1 MWSYLRGERTP
12 RRRRAQGSQRAQ
24 RPRQPLGS
32 SFIFLDRADAARRRQ
47 RVDELSRRLRRVRS
61 DLEHVRREQFLP
73 GKQTR
78 VRAGR
83 LAYVDLLLEACD
95 LLDVGHELDRLT
107 GIDLQLEVLR
117 VEAAL
122 DSAGLSLQGAR

>member
-1 MWSYLRGERTP
+1 VWSYLRRERRP
-12 RRRRAQGSQRAQ
+12 RR
-24 RPRQPLGS
+24 PLGS
-32 SFIFLDRADAARRRQ
+32 SFIFLDRADAARRRH
-47 RVDELSRRLRRVRS
+47 RIDELGRRMRRVRT
-61 DLEHVRREQFLP
+61 DLEHVRQEQFLP

-95 LLDVGHELDRLT
+95 LLAVSHELDLLT
-107 GIDLQLEVLR
+107 GIDKQLEVLR

-122 DSAGLSLQGAR
+122 DSAGLSLQGAH

>member
-1 MWSYLRGERTP
+1 VWSYLR
-12 RRRRAQGSQRAQ
+12 RAS
-24 RPRQPLGS
+24 RPREPLGS
-32 SFIFLDRADAARRRQ
+32 SFIFLGRADATRRRN
-47 RVDELSRRLRRVRS
+47 RIDELSRRLRRVRS
-61 DLEHVRREQFLP
+61 DLQYVRRQQFLP

-95 LLDVGHELDRLT
+95 LLDVSHELDLLT

-122 DSAGLSLQGAR
+122 DTAGMSLQGAR

>member
-1 MWSYLRGERTP
+1 MWSFP
-12 RRRRAQGSQRAQ
+12 RRDRRPSR
-24 RPRQPLGS
+24 PLGS
-32 SFIFLDRADAARRRQ
+32 SFIFLDRVDAARRRDHLVQ
-47 RVDELSRRLRRVRS
+47 LGRRLSKVRT
-61 DLEHVRREQFLP
+61 DLESCRRQEFLP
-73 GKQTR
+73 GKSTR

-95 LLDVGHELDRLT
+95 LLDVAHELDRLS

-122 DSAGLSLQGAR
+122 GSAGLQLQGAG

>member
-1 MWSYLRGERTP
+1 MWNFP
-12 RRRRAQGSQRAQ
+12 RRDRRPSR
-24 RPRQPLGS
+24 PLGS
-32 SFIFLDRADAARRRQ
+32 SFIFLDRVDAARRR
-47 RVDELSRRLRRVRS
+47 DHLEHLSRRLSKVRTDLASDRRQ
-61 DLEHVRREQFLP
+61 QFLP
-73 GKQTR
+73 GKSTR

-95 LLDVGHELDRLT
+95 LLDVDHELDRLT

-122 DSAGLSLQGAR
+122 NTAGLQLQRVS